1 VTALLLASG
10 AVLGVA
16 AILVTVRIVAG
27 PTMLDRAISF
37 DVMVAIA
44 IAAIAL
50 DAVARRTSE
59 NLPLMLV
66 ATLLGFV
73 GSVSVARFSPGSDVV
88 EPSSG
93 ADEAGRGD
101 VAGEGDR

>member
-1 VTALLLASG
+1 MTALLVASG

-16 AILVTVRIVAG
+16 ALLVTVRVVAG
-27 PTMLDRAISF
+27 PTMLDRAIAF

-44 IAAIAL
+44 IAGIAI

-93 ADEAGRGD
+93 PDGD
-101 VAGEGDR
+101 VTGEGER